1 MGEEGGLKC
10 SISAITRDS
19 RSLDLAALPGPAPRV
34 TRSIVDRRV
43 GKLDLGNFSFAK
55 GAFGEGS
62 YSTGGLGVTLPM
74 GTLSE

>member
-34 TRSIVDRRV
+34 TAPSSIVELA
-43 GKLDLGNFSFAK
+43 GWI
-55 GAFGEGS
+55 
-62 YSTGGLGVTLPM
+62 
-74 GTLSE
+74 